1 VTRTLLA
8 LAAGLVPAAALAD
21 GLLPPPAGKKY
32 APVTHV
38 VTAAKAWPD
47 FEFYQVKGGYP
58 TKVPFGPDDPV
69 TIDSRRARGPR
80 GGVQFV
86 AVPKGA
92 AAKYATPEEFGA
104 ALAAKSVPGQA
115 AATNPFLPLTTID
128 AKDDR
133 KAVTEKHEVERI
145 DAKDGIVFR
154 GEKAPTPNPGP
165 PAPPKFAPGDDEPVD
180 FCGNSPGH
188 TAAYLPRGGA
198 VVSGLAAALAAAL
211 GGLWLVRRAR

>member
-1 VTRTLLA
+1 MTRALLA
-8 LAAGLVPAAALAD
+8 LAAGLVIPAAALAD
-21 GLLPPPAGKKY
+21 GLLPPPPGKKY
-32 APVTHV
+32 VPVTHV

-47 FEFYQVKGGYP
+47 FDFYLVKGGSP
-58 TKVPFGPDDPV
+58 TKVAFGPDEPV

-80 GGVQFV
+80 GGVQFA

-145 DAKDGIVFR
+145 DAKAGIVFR
-154 GEKAPTPNPGP
+154 GEKAPPANPGP
-165 PAPPKFAPGDDEPVD
+165 PAPPKFAPGEDEEFD
-180 FCGNSPGH
+180 LDAPGH
-188 TAAYLPRGGA
+188 TAAYLPRARA
-198 VVSGLAAALAAAL
+198 VVAGLAAALAAAL
-211 GGLWLVRRAR
+211 GGLWLVRRTR